1 MNILRGNRAEVD
13 NLICHII
20 TMNWF
25 HKRNPCDMYW
35 PSFGLESLKNV
46 LFNQE
51 SPLLDCKDPFFHL
64 QHENRFGTRGDLM
77 SDVLSE
83 RGYTFFQVLKGFDSA
98 DWV

>member
-35 PSFGLESLKNV
+35 PSFRPESLKND
-46 LFNQE
+46 LFNQK
-51 SPLLDCKDPFFHL
+51 SPLLDYEVFYFHW

-77 SDVLSE
+77 YDVL
-83 RGYTFFQVLKGFDSA
+83 
-98 DWV
+98 